1 MGGREREWVTWKKVA
16 GMVVG
21 CRCRRR
27 MICVGGKF
35 VLSRSSAYIAA
46 GAIIVRRNPRG
57 PPSLAPSLPPSTI
70 KVRAGRP
77 RPNRPRLP
85 HLRPGLPHLRRR
97 VGRLLRAPTC
107 KLSSLK
113 EKESKCPGLLL
124 TGCPPAPCR
133 LQPKPPFLSLRPFP
147 IAPTLYSGNTTKGI
161 GETLSNQNDI

>member
-113 EKESKCPGLLL
+113 EKESKCPGLLVVPQRRAVCNL
-124 TGCPPAPCR
+124 SH
-133 LQPKPPFLSLRPFP
+133 PFSPRVHFR
-147 IAPTLYSGNTTKGI
+147 
-161 GETLSNQNDI
+161 